1 MKKILILIALVALQG
16 CTWVKLD
23 PAAEQVRV
31 VEEQHVK
38 TCKLLGKTT
47 VSVKSTVAGVEREE
61 KAMQQEL
68 EILAR
73 NQAANINGD
82 TIVAI
87 TGIKDGQRAYNVYR
101 CKQQTQ

>member
-1 MKKILILIALVALQG
+1 MKKILVLIALVALQG

-31 VEEQHVK
+31 VEQQHVQA
-38 TCKLLGKTT
+38 CKLLGKTT
-47 VSVKSTVAGVEREE
+47 VSVKATVAGVEREQ

-73 NQAANINGD
+73 NQAVNIKGD

-87 TGIKDGQRAYNVYR
+87 TEIKNGQRSYNVYR
-101 CKQQTQ
+101 CKQAE